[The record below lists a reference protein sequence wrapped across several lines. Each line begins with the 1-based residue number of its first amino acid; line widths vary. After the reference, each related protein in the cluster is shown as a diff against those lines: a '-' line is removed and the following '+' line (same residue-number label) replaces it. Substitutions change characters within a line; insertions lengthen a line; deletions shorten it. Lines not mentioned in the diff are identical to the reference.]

1 MKINFAKKF
10 TKSYRIFSKKQ
21 REKIKKVIAQFRNN
35 PHHPSL
41 RNHALHGQFKGLRAI
56 SVDRDMRII
65 FREMGGY
72 VEVLFLQVG
81 GHSRVYGG

>member
-1 MKINFAKKF
+1 MRIIVSKQF
-10 TKSYRIFSKKQ
+10 TKSYRTFSTKKRQ
-21 REKIKKVIAQFRNN
+21 KITKVIAQFRDN

-65 FREMGGY
+65 FRETGGY